1 MSKTNKV
8 IISAALSGAG
18 TSRKSAPSVPIT
30 AQEIARDAVACVK
43 AGAAVIHIH
52 VRDDHEMGTMDTQKF
67 AEAFEAVREAFQRE
81 QVDGIIN
88 LTTSGGYAP
97 WETRLAHLK
106 LLKPEMCSFD
116 AGSMNWANSYI
127 FDNDPRFLEQLGAL
141 TQELDIKPEI
151 EVFDASMI
159 GNAKYY
165 MKKGVLKAPAHFQF
179 VLGVPGGLEG
189 SLDSIS
195 FMLPKLPEGSTWSIT
210 GIGKSHLPCLLAGLA
225 AGADGLRVGLEDNI
239 MYAKGQVATNVQL
252 VERAVKIA
260 ELAGRKIATAAEA
273 REILGITRKS
283 W

>member
-67 AEAFEAVREAFQRE
+67 AEAFEAVRESFQRE

-106 LLKPEMCSFD
+106 LLKPEICSFD

-165 MKKGVLKAPAHFQF
+165 MKKGVLKAPPSFPVCPRCARRA
-179 VLGVPGGLEG
+179 GGQHRQRQLHAVQAARG
-189 SLDSIS
+189 
-195 FMLPKLPEGSTWSIT
+195 G
-210 GIGKSHLPCLLAGLA
+210 HLVHHRHRQEPSALS
-225 AGADGLRVGLEDNI
+225 
-239 MYAKGQVATNVQL
+239 
-252 VERAVKIA
+252 
-260 ELAGRKIATAAEA
+260 AGRAG
-273 REILGITRKS
+273 RRS
-283 W
+283 

>member
-1 MSKTNKV
+1 
-8 IISAALSGAG
+8 
-18 TSRKSAPSVPIT
+18 
-30 AQEIARDAVACVK
+30 
-43 AGAAVIHIH
+43 
-52 VRDDHEMGTMDTQKF
+52 MGTMDTQKF
-67 AEAFEAVREAFQRE
+67 AEAFEAVGEAFQRE

-116 AGSMNWANSYI
+116 ADSMNWANSYI

-189 SLDSIS
+189 SIDSVS
-195 FMLPKLPEGSTWSIT
+195 FMLSKLPGGATWSIT

-239 MYAKGQVATNVQL
+239 MYAKGQAATNVQL

-260 ELAGRKIATAAEA
+260 ELAGREIATAAQA